1 MTISGFGGR
10 QSLLRERFF
19 FGDPVRMRQALYNVY
34 DRSAFVDRVHR
45 FVAGSDQALPP
56 VSGR

>member
-10 QSLLRERFF
+10 QSLYERFF
-19 FGDPVRMRQALYNVY
+19 FGDPVRMRQALFTVY